1 MSRGIATGLDLST
14 QPDMMATA
22 IYRPATREVLLVM
35 SGSYSVLPED
45 QAEWAAQAITGAL
58 AVRDYARSFAEAEAP
73 LVDDECPC
81 PACRSDVA
89 GIVPCRRGEANGPG
103 VNGPPPSG
111 RAGGG
116 DCDPSPPADDR
127 AGSAA

>member
-89 GIVPCRRGEANGPG
+89 GIVPCMNSSPNPG
-103 VNGPPPSG
+103 RV
-111 RAGGG
+111 A
-116 DCDPSPPADDR
+116 PPAGSSSHSLPVGETR
-127 AGSAA
+127 ATFPKT